1 MSEPHEVVKLLAARM
16 ESNPEEFND
25 DDGRWAQWL
34 DELIPFVTEEERLM
48 LRKPMMQSIHEEVMD
63 ELCNGEERRR
73 KHEEDTE
80 YERHLAMAMRHTK
93 MQALQRNNQMSVQRA
108 MQQNM
113 QQAVG
118 QYQQAIGQ
126 LAGGIYGGGGGG
138 ASLPVSTS
146 PYSSGG
152 GSILPVANGV
162 TGATTL
168 GGTITGLKANSIMID
183 EQVLDGPMI
192 KKIKRMLTRRIK

>member
-1 MSEPHEVVKLLAARM
+1 MSEPHEVVKLLVARM

-25 DDGRWAQWL
+25 VEGRWAQWL

-73 KHEEDTE
+73 KAEENRKEYE
-80 YERHLAMAMRHTK
+80 YERHLA
-93 MQALQRNNQMSVQRA
+93 QA
-108 MQQNM
+108 MQHTQRQAM
-113 QQAVG
+113 QSAVG

-126 LAGGIYGGGGGG
+126 LAGSVYGSGGGGGAG

-152 GSILPVANGV
+152 GSILPVANGG
-162 TGATTL
+162 TGAMTL
-168 GGTITGLKANSIMID
+168 NNTITGMKANSIMID
-183 EQVLDGPMI
+183 DQVLDASMI
-192 KKIKRMLTRRIK
+192 KRMKRMLTRRIK